1 MSIILAVKLTN
12 KIIQSPNTYFNSYTL
27 VSNSDPL
34 PPLIFSVND
43 LPSLLVTVT
52 ELPEPWHCKPII

>member
-1 MSIILAVKLTN
+1 MSIILIMRLKN

-34 PPLIFSVND
+34 PLFIFSVND
-43 LPSLLVTVT
+43 LPSLPVTVT